1 MDGGFPIPR
10 PANPDYDGPARAD
23 PLDEL
28 ARLQADE
35 PEPARTLPVLI
46 TLVVVL
52 VETVVLALAASTSGS
67 AVLFAEAAQSLAGAG
82 VEVFLLLG
90 VRRASRPADDA
101 HPLGHGREA
110 FFWSLLAAVGV
121 FVGGGVVSIS
131 YGLRTLAHP
140 PQGDAY
146 LLGYIVLAVIAVADG
161 WTLAAAVAPLRRSA
175 IVGRIGFRR
184 GLRRTSDAAARTLI
198 FDNAAA
204 VVGSLVGILGLAIH
218 QLSGDPRADA
228 IASLVIGFVLLLT
241 TVALLHVNRELL
253 TDRSIAAEVVASMRR
268 RILAQGGIE
277 DVPDLVVVYTG
288 PHAVLVTGTVVLHP
302 HLDVGAVER
311 ALAEIGETLAAH
323 WPGELRVYLSPVPA
337 PL

>member
-1 MDGGFPIPR
+1 VNATPPPGGSN
-10 PANPDYDGPARAD
+10 A
-23 PLDEL
+23 LDEL
-28 ARLQADE
+28 ERLQDEE
-35 PEPARTLPVLI
+35 PEPAHTLPVII
-46 TLVVVL
+46 TLAVVL
-52 VETVVLALAASTSGS
+52 AETVVLALAASSSGS

-90 VRRASRPADDA
+90 VRRAGRPADDM

-131 YGLRTLAHP
+131 YGLRALTHP
-140 PQGDAY
+140 ATSGDAY

-175 IVGRIGFRR
+175 IVARLGFRR
-184 GLRRTSDAAARTLI
+184 GLRQTSDAATRTLV

-204 VVGSLVGILGLAIH
+204 VIGSVIGILGLAVH
-218 QLSGDPRADA
+218 QATGNARADA
-228 IASLVIGFVLLLT
+228 AASLAIGVVLLLT

-253 TDRSIAAEVVASMRR
+253 TDRSAAPEVVDAIRE
-268 RILAQGGIE
+268 RIAEQDGITE
-277 DVPDLVVVYTG
+277 VPDLVVVYTG
-288 PHAVLVTGTVVLHP
+288 PHAVLVTGTVVLDP
-302 HLDVGAVER
+302 ELDVVTIEQS
-311 ALAEIGETLAAH
+311 LARIGDTLARQ

-337 PL
+337 AR